1 MQVGHVRYLARF
13 QPPKS
18 LPKRQTTHLCSCW
31 GHKCPYA
38 RLLAI
43 DLAALASVSCTGK
56 HSLLCDNVFMAPYS
70 YFLLSLNSTIHVCV
84 DGKVRI
90 LM

>member
-56 HSLLCDNVFMAPYS
+56 HSLLCDNV
-70 YFLLSLNSTIHVCV
+70 LLSLNSTIHVCV